1 MHAWDRCLAYL
12 CIDKA
17 DRDKYCLFVNG
28 FKTQHSLGNIQYPK
42 TLDEAQAILSVQTS
56 DKAYKEKMAK
66 KKSQTWLR
74 DKMRC
79 YRKIQMF
86 LSIGFDELPSLD
98 FFCKYR
104 DISFKDF
111 VTAVPSKVLGCT
123 VGQL

>member
-1 MHAWDRCLAYL
+1 MHTRNRCLAYL
-12 CIDKA
+12 CIDRV
-17 DRDKYCLFVNG
+17 DHCLFVNG
-28 FKTQHSLGNIQYPK
+28 LKTQHSLGNIQYPK

-74 DKMRC
+74 DKIRC

-86 LSIGFDELPSLD
+86 LSIGFDKLPSID

-104 DISFKDF
+104 DISFKEELKGLWI
-111 VTAVPSKVLGCT
+111 SLLLSLQKV
-123 VGQL
+123 